1 MHVYACS
8 NTSYWCTHT
17 HTHTTLPTPS
27 TRHTHST
34 SPHSHTPHPSTRLH
48 LRDFNELEHEFKV
61 RLNKAY
67 KPSVKYMD
75 LFTHPLLALFA
86 RNIAFFA
93 GSILAVLLVLTV
105 IQEDLLTAPNILKI
119 LTSLGKWSN
128 MNTVPYMYV
137 HEHVYKKVI
146 IGGLTM

>member
-1 MHVYACS
+1 MY
-8 NTSYWCTHT
+8 THT
-17 HTHTTLPTPS
+17 HTHTHTLPT
-27 TRHTHST
+27 
-34 SPHSHTPHPSTRLH
+34 PSTRLH

-75 LFTHPLLALFA
+75 LFTHPLLAVFA

-119 LTSLGKWSN
+119 LTSLGKCTLYHTCTYMN
-128 MNTVPYMYV
+128 MYT
-137 HEHVYKKVI
+137 KR
-146 IGGLTM
+146 LL